1 MPEALARGAVAMGNL
16 DGVHRGHQAL
26 VEATVSEARQ
36 RGSAAVVLTFDPHP
50 ARVLVPEH
58 APRALM
64 TLGQKREV
72 LATLGVDALLVL
84 PFTPERATQSAE
96 DFAASV
102 LKDDLAAAVVV
113 VGESFRFGHGRAG
126 SLATLQDLGERL
138 GFAVKGVAPVLEDGI
153 PVSSSRVRAAVAA
166 GDVKLAAVLLGR
178 PYALDGTVVA
188 GDGRGRTIGIPT
200 ANLAPVNELLPARG
214 VYASRARTALSPS
227 PLAAV
232 VNVGQRPTFGGTT
245 VTIEAHLLDFQGD
258 LYGTSLRVEFLE
270 HLREEARFSSPEA
283 LVAQI
288 QADIAHTRAVVV
300 MP

>member
-84 PFTPERATQSAE
+84 PFTPERAAQSAE

-102 LKDDLAAAVVV
+102 L
-113 VGESFRFGHGRAG
+113 
-126 SLATLQDLGERL
+126 
-138 GFAVKGVAPVLEDGI
+138 
-153 PVSSSRVRAAVAA
+153 
-166 GDVKLAAVLLGR
+166 
-178 PYALDGTVVA
+178 
-188 GDGRGRTIGIPT
+188 
-200 ANLAPVNELLPARG
+200 
-214 VYASRARTALSPS
+214 
-227 PLAAV
+227 
-232 VNVGQRPTFGGTT
+232 
-245 VTIEAHLLDFQGD
+245 
-258 LYGTSLRVEFLE
+258 
-270 HLREEARFSSPEA
+270 
-283 LVAQI
+283 
-288 QADIAHTRAVVV
+288 
-300 MP
+300 